1 MKVNWNSKYTTI
13 SVYSFIVICCSII
26 FYRIASDTSVFMGKI
41 SSIISTLQPFIIGA
55 VIAYLLNFI
64 LVFVEERMLSKNKLN
79 KLKPKSKR
87 AIGLLLTY
95 IVAFILL
102 ALFIQFVL
110 PQLVESMLGLVND
123 IPTYLTNLSDLLTKY
138 TKDLNVDK
146 EYLDIAVTK
155 LTDFINYFISVAAGL
170 LPVVGQA
177 LGIVAS
183 SIWNIVLG
191 VIISIYL
198 LIDKEK
204 FCALGRKVVCA
215 VFNEKHSKRILQ
227 LVDRSND
234 TFGKFLS
241 GKIIDSAIIGVLTFV
256 VLTIFKMPYVLLIS
270 VIIGITNIIPFLG
283 LSLGLYLQP

>member
-102 ALFIQFVL
+102 ALFNL
-110 PQLVESMLGLVND
+110 Y
-123 IPTYLTNLSDLLTKY
+123 YLN
-138 TKDLNVDK
+138 
-146 EYLDIAVTK
+146 
-155 LTDFINYFISVAAGL
+155 
-170 LPVVGQA
+170 
-177 LGIVAS
+177 
-183 SIWNIVLG
+183 
-191 VIISIYL
+191 
-198 LIDKEK
+198 
-204 FCALGRKVVCA
+204 
-215 VFNEKHSKRILQ
+215 
-227 LVDRSND
+227 
-234 TFGKFLS
+234 
-241 GKIIDSAIIGVLTFV
+241 
-256 VLTIFKMPYVLLIS
+256 
-270 VIIGITNIIPFLG
+270 
-283 LSLGLYLQP
+283 